1 MECPP
6 RVPGLNPTRYNY
18 SHTILGEYIM
28 APNSNEADGSLSRQ
42 EYIDGSRAVP
52 VSTVV

>member
-6 RVPGLNPTRYNY
+6 RVPGFNPTCDNY
-18 SHTILGEYIM
+18 SHTILGDYIM
-28 APNSNEADGSLSRQ
+28 APNSDEADGWLSRQ

-52 VSTVV
+52 MSMVV